1 MNFKR
6 DIQTITR
13 TTGFFAIMGTAVGG
27 SIVCPISLPV
37 MLRYHHNPMDI
48 IQIGALGG
56 LAMGVTVGF
65 CVGVTSAFLDEL
77 KDCLEQTPKQNLR
90 CQ

>member
-1 MNFKR
+1 
-6 DIQTITR
+6 
-13 TTGFFAIMGTAVGG
+13 
-27 SIVCPISLPV
+27 

-65 CVGVTSAFLDEL
+65 CVGVASAFLDEL